1 MAITATSTE
10 SGAYPLPSEEVTL
23 AFTTTTS
30 ATTARW
36 MLTSV
41 PDESAL
47 TEDEYLT
54 DAAGEYIDTF
64 TPDVPGAYSVRG
76 DLYWKRV
83 GVGQYEGDPAGGT
96 RETFQESQTAT
107 IYVGDVLDLP
117 IVTLLGHG
125 VTVRLG
131 VFNATCRTA
140 VFALPLTDASR
151 VAALDATAV
160 ASLATCVGVAVTAL
174 EDVLETTVTDL
185 RSIYEAHRV
194 FGASSVHVAADTV
207 NVATSKRPYAAVSAI
222 ETVNDIHDRLLAH
235 MRSESYH
242 TAADTKNVPL
252 CGKAETK
259 AQAVVLSA
267 ELRWRVYNR
276 HRLQTGSPAAHG
288 SGGDGTNLL
297 TAIKPLATTIR
308 DYLDALLVATAPT
321 GEQTGAVVAMNA
333 LGFTRAA

>member
-1 MAITATSTE
+1 MITTSPT
-10 SGAYPLPSEEVTL
+10 YPLPSEEVTL
-23 AFTTTTS
+23 SFTTTT
-30 ATTARW
+30 AGTTARW

-54 DAAGEYIDTF
+54 DAAGEYVDTF
-64 TPDVPGAYSVRG
+64 TPDVPGAYAVQCDIFRKVYG
-76 DLYWKRV
+76 RV
-83 GVGQYEGDPAGGT
+83 AYEGDIAGDE
-96 RETFQESQTAT
+96 REAYCETQTAT

-117 IVTLLGHG
+117 IVTQLGHG

-131 VFNATCRTA
+131 IFNATCRTA
-140 VFALPLTDASR
+140 AFALPLTDASR

-174 EDVLETTVTDL
+174 EDVLETSVTDL
-185 RSIYEAHRV
+185 RSIYEAHRI

-207 NVATSKRPYAAVSAI
+207 NVATAKRPYAAVSAI
-222 ETVNDIHDRLLAH
+222 EALNDVHDRLLAH
-235 MRSESYH
+235 MRSESCH

-259 AQAVVLSA
+259 AQAVALSA

-297 TAIKPLATTIR
+297 TAIKPLATVIR